1 MNKLKD
7 NTKNFIISESTSLFL
22 ENSIQ
27 KITMSDIA
35 KNVGIG
41 EATLYRY
48 FKKKVNI
55 VLNVSIT
62 LLMDIFDTYF
72 IFEENSTGYNEL
84 ETFYTA
90 FLKIFQDHPNY
101 YRFTNELDAYI
112 LMEKDISISE
122 YEDRIA
128 QFYSLF
134 KVSYKKGRKDDSV
147 KNIKD
152 IETFYYSTTH
162 SLLNLCKFLAGPAVL
177 SQDEK
182 NQKEKEISVLINV
195 ILDSL
200 KN

>member
-1 MNKLKD
+1 MNKLKN
-7 NTKNFIISESTSLFL
+7 NTKTFIINESTSLFL

-27 KITMSDIA
+27 NVTMSDIA

-55 VLNVSIT
+55 VLNVSIA
-62 LLMDIFDTYF
+62 LLLEIFDTYF
-72 IFEENSTGYNEL
+72 VFEENLTGFKEI
-84 ETFYTA
+84 ETFYSA
-90 FLKIFQDHPNY
+90 FLKIFKEHPNY

-122 YEDRIA
+122 YEERLA
-128 QFYSLF
+128 QFYNLF
-134 KVSYKKGRKDDSV
+134 KVSYKKGLKDNSLRK
-147 KNIKD
+147 IKD

-162 SLLNLCKFLAGPAVL
+162 SLLNLCKFLSGPAIL

-182 NQKEKEISVLINV
+182 IQKEKEVEVLV
-195 ILDSL
+195 TLILDSI
-200 KN
+200 KK